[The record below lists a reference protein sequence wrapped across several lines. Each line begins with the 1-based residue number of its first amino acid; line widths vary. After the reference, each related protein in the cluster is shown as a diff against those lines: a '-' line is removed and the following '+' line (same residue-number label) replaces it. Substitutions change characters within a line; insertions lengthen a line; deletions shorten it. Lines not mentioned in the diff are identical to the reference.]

1 MSYEQKDEP
10 NEKKPGG
17 NNPKK
22 NFWTPLIIALA
33 LVLLFGWIYNMVSD
47 SQYTETTYADF
58 YTAMENHQLA
68 EVQRRGSRIYYLT
81 KEDWFAGI
89 RRCSQ
94 IDRNLLAEQASERHL
109 QLLFYCICYAMS
121 SPGELRDLSK

>member
-58 YTAMENHQLA
+58 YTAMGIISWP
-68 EVQRRGSRIYYLT
+68 RSS
-81 KEDWFAGI
+81 AG
-89 RRCSQ
+89 
-94 IDRNLLAEQASERHL
+94 AAAS
-109 QLLFYCICYAMS
+109 IT
-121 SPGELRDLSK
+121 